1 MEQPKR
7 GRGRPRKHPLPELK
21 ELRPGD
27 FITETY
33 PLPEVLPPT
42 VKATHAKV
50 LNPRDPSEIEAW
62 PRNLPIEIALQ
73 TGPIDKLVEAYKISP
88 EEWAVLS
95 TNPDFQAEVEAQREA
110 LKTEGMSFKMKA
122 RLQAEEMLRTSWQ
135 MVHNPDTPAP
145 QRVDLIKTTFRV
157 AGYDNKEGVNV
168 GAAVGLSINL
178 ILGDK

>member
-1 MEQPKR
+1 MTEPVKR
-7 GRGRPRKHPLPELK
+7 GRGRPRKHPLQPIAPEQFA
-21 ELRPGD
+21 P
-27 FITETY
+27 
-33 PLPEVLPPT
+33 PEILPPAVST
-42 VKATHAKV
+42 PPTRE
-50 LNPRDPSEIEAW
+50 LNPVDPAYIEPW
-62 PRNLPIEIALQ
+62 PRTLPIEIALQ

-88 EEWAVLS
+88 DEWAVLS
-95 TNPDFQAEVEAQREA
+95 ANPDFQAEVEAQREA

-157 AGYDNKEGVNV
+157 AGYDNKEGTAIGN
-168 GAAVGLSINL
+168 AVGLSINL

>member
-1 MEQPKR
+1 MTSEVKR
-7 GRGRPRKHPLPELK
+7 GRGRPRKHPLICKPEPAS
-21 ELRPGD
+21 E
-27 FITETY
+27 IASM
-33 PLPEVLPPT
+33 PEILPPAVQPT
-42 VKATHAKV
+42 RV
-50 LNPRDPSEIEAW
+50 LNPHDPSEIEAW

-88 EEWAVLS
+88 DEWAVLS

-157 AGYDNKEGVNV
+157 AGYDNKEGTNI
-168 GAAVGLSINL
+168 GNAVGLSINL